1 MEKKTIKNMEDIAIP
16 LHLIFYIIGK
26 MQKSA
31 SMIPILRFGGV
42 IPTLRPLKF
51 SAFIGRITRNLS
63 LLPFTEENI
72 GKMELQKSD

>member
-31 SMIPILRFGGV
+31 SMIPILRFGG
-42 IPTLRPLKF
+42 
-51 SAFIGRITRNLS
+51 
-63 LLPFTEENI
+63 
-72 GKMELQKSD
+72 